1 MTSVHAGHRA
11 RMRERYRTGG
21 AASLASHELLE
32 MLLYHAVAQRDTN
45 PLAHALLA
53 HFGSLEGVL
62 FASKEELL
70 SVEGVGERIATFLVE
85 NARAARM
92 IASAELWEEP
102 EPSYDD
108 YSDLGA
114 FFVDYFASH
123 PEQATIA
130 MLLNAGMQKLS
141 IEQIAPLDYA
151 SAGVRADGVIA
162 RAIAL
167 GASTVVIA
175 HNHPHGPAY
184 PTHGDIVSSQVM
196 HKEFADCEILLLE
209 HYVVS
214 GREFVG
220 FQHRFGVH
228 EGMGEAIR
236 RFIVSK
242 EVAAGEGSLS

>member
-1 MTSVHAGHRA
+1 V
-11 RMRERYRTGG
+11 
-21 AASLASHELLE
+21 
-32 MLLYHAVAQRDTN
+32 VQRDTN
-45 PLAHALLA
+45 PLAHALLS

-70 SVEGVGERIATFLVE
+70 AVEGVGEKIATFLVQ

-92 IASAELWEEP
+92 IAGAELWEAP

-123 PEQATIA
+123 PEQATVA

-141 IEQIAPLDYA
+141 LEQIAPLDYA
-151 SAGVRADGVIA
+151 SAGVRADAVIA
-162 RAIAL
+162 RAVAL
-167 GASTVVIA
+167 GASAVVIA

-220 FQHRFGVH
+220 FRHRFGVH